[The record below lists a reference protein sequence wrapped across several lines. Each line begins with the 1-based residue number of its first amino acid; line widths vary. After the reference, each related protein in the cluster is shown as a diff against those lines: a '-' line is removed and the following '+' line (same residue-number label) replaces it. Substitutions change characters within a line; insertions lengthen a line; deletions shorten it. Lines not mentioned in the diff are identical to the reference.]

1 MFLKLLLPLCFAF
14 VKTTDGAKGG
24 KGKTFSVLQTIN
36 EHKYEGT
43 TICAKLPLSL
53 DVAIDTF

>member
-14 VKTTDGAKGG
+14 VKTTDGAKG

-36 EHKYEGT
+36 DHKYEGAK
-43 TICAKLPLSL
+43 ICAKLPLSL